1 MSPTNCAS
9 TSNRGGNNNL
19 ASFSTHNNNDS
30 KKTGSTSIK
39 CSALTQ
45 RIKSTANKLNSRKP
59 GGGNLYSS
67 NNISTTGTTN
77 TTRSHSHANPYRN
90 MNYHNTS
97 NNFFNH
103 SSFNHQN
110 HNA

>member
-1 MSPTNCAS
+1 M
-9 TSNRGGNNNL
+9 
-19 ASFSTHNNNDS
+19 HNNNDS

-59 GGGNLYSS
+59 GGVNLYSANTS
-67 NNISTTGTTN
+67 GTTN

>member
-9 TSNRGGNNNL
+9 TTNRGANNNL
-19 ASFSTHNNNDS
+19 ASFSMQNNNDS
-30 KKTGSTSIK
+30 KKTSSTSIK

-59 GGGNLYSS
+59 GGGNLYSANTS
-67 NNISTTGTTN
+67 GTTN